1 MVPTVRFSHPSRGR
15 ENRLIMIFAISVALM
30 LLLAF
35 GVASSIHAEV
45 GGTVH
50 ETFSEPSAAAQ
61 TVQESDPAFTS
72 GNLGGTAICA
82 VGVLL
87 ALAVLW
93 RLRGLRPF
101 VSCSP
106 ANIFLRRASRI
117 TRHPGWPTTCLS
129 LTQLRISRT

>member
-1 MVPTVRFSHPSRGR
+1 
-15 ENRLIMIFAISVALM
+15 MIFAISVALM

-45 GGTVH
+45 GGTVY
-50 ETFSEPSAAAQ
+50 ETLSEPSAAAQ
-61 TVQESDPAFTS
+61 TVQGSDPAFTS

-93 RLRGLRPF
+93 RVRGLRPF

-106 ANIFLRRASRI
+106 GNIFLWRASRI
-117 TRHPGWPTTCLS
+117 TRHPGWPSTRLS